1 MMGTAA
7 VEAVAAKAPILGAR
21 APAGE
26 ELLWPATTLIAM
38 FSLAR
43 CAAA

>member
-1 MMGTAA
+1 MMGTAV
-7 VEAVAAKAPILGAR
+7 VEAAAAKALILGAR

-26 ELLWPATTLIAM
+26 ELLWPATTLLAM
-38 FSLAR
+38 LSLAR